1 MIEKPTYRELEQKVK
16 ELEREIEEHE
26 HRKKEFVAKEEG
38 YRDIIETIT
47 DSYLEVDLG
56 GNFIN
61 FNNSFCELLGYTKD
75 ELRGRNNREF
85 VDEVNAEKIF
95 NIFSKVYEDEQ
106 PVPRA
111 SWEYIRKDGTQKYGE
126 ASVSLIKDDD
136 GKPIGFRG
144 IGRDVTDL
152 KKAEAALRESEQRFR
167 FLFQSTLDCVVI
179 LDRELN
185 YIYANQAANNFI
197 GLVDDT
203 IEGKNMGDV
212 LASFPKFR
220 GLWVQRLEQFFKTEE
235 PRWAEDSINIG
246 TKILW
251 SESSLAAIR
260 DAADQIIAVG
270 IIYRD
275 VSKRKQVEAEQEQLI
290 AELGHAKKSAEEAN
304 QKLERLATLDGLTQL
319 ANRRTFDE
327 YLVREWYRQARHSSP
342 LSIILCDIDYFKR
355 YNDTYGH
362 QTGDE
367 CLKKI
372 ADILKNSIT
381 RPSDLVA
388 RYGGEEFVLV
398 LPSTNAQGAIHVAQ
412 RIKTN
417 FRKQKIP
424 HIQSDIDKYLT
435 LSMGVSCAF
444 PNHNQSVELLIKA
457 ADDALYEV
465 KAKGRNNYLLKEYKS

>member
-1 MIEKPTYRELEQKVK
+1 MTEKPTYGELEQKVK

-26 HRKKEFVAKEEG
+26 QRKKEFVAKEEG
-38 YRDIIETIT
+38 YRDIIETIA

-56 GNFIN
+56 GTFIN
-61 FNNSFCELLGYTKD
+61 FNNSFCELLGYSKD

-85 VDEVNAEKIF
+85 VDKANAEKIF
-95 NIFSKVYEDEQ
+95 NIFSKVYETEQ

-185 YIYANQAANNFI
+185 YVYANQAANNFL
-197 GLVDDT
+197 GLIDDT
-203 IEGKNMGDV
+203 IEGQNMGDV
-212 LASFPKFR
+212 LASFPEFR
-220 GLWVQRLEQFFKTEE
+220 DLWIQRLEQFFKTEE
-235 PRWAEDSINIG
+235 PRWAEDSINMG
-246 TKILW
+246 NKIFW
-251 SESSLAAIR
+251 SESSLAAIW
-260 DAADQIIAVG
+260 DAAHQIIAVG

-290 AELGHAKKSAEEAN
+290 AELGHAKKRAEEAN

-319 ANRRTFDE
+319 ANRRMFDE
-327 YLVREWYRQARHSSP
+327 HLVREWYRQARHNSS
-342 LSIILCDIDYFKR
+342 LSVILCDIDYFKR

-362 QTGDE
+362 QAGDE
-367 CLKKI
+367 CLKKV
-372 ADILKNSIT
+372 ADKLKDSIT

-398 LPSTNAQGAIHVAQ
+398 LPSTNSQGAIHVAQ

-417 FRKQKIP
+417 IRKLKIP

-444 PNHNQSVELLIKA
+444 PNHNQSVELLIKT

>member
-1 MIEKPTYRELEQKVK
+1 MTEKPTYRELEQKVK

-26 HRKKEFVAKEEG
+26 QRKKEFVAKEEG
-38 YRDIIETIT
+38 YWDIIETIA

-61 FNNSFCELLGYTKD
+61 FNNSFCELLGYSKD
-75 ELRGRNNREF
+75 ELRGKNNREF
-85 VDEVNAEKIF
+85 VDKANAEKIF
-95 NIFSKVYEDEQ
+95 HIFSKVYETEQ

-111 SWEYIRKDGTQKYGE
+111 SWEYIRKDGTQKYAE

-136 GKPIGFRG
+136 GKPIGFLG

-152 KKAEAALRESEQRFR
+152 KKTEAALRESEQRFR

-185 YIYANQAANNFI
+185 YVYANQAANNFL
-197 GLVDDT
+197 GLLDDT

-220 GLWVQRLEQFFKTEE
+220 DLWIQRLEQFFKTEE
-235 PRWAEDSINIG
+235 PRWAEDSIKMGAEIS
-246 TKILW
+246 W

-275 VSKRKQVEAEQEQLI
+275 VSKRKQVEAEREQLI
-290 AELGHAKKSAEEAN
+290 TELGHAKKSAEEAN

-319 ANRRTFDE
+319 ANRRMFDE
-327 YLVREWYRQARHSSP
+327 YLAREWYRQARHNSS
-342 LSIILCDIDYFKR
+342 LSVILCDIDYFKR

-362 QTGDE
+362 QAGDE
-367 CLKKI
+367 CLKKVADKLKDSI
-372 ADILKNSIT
+372 A

-398 LPSTNAQGAIHVAQ
+398 LPSTNGQGAIHVAQ
-412 RIKTN
+412 
-417 FRKQKIP
+417 
-424 HIQSDIDKYLT
+424 
-435 LSMGVSCAF
+435 
-444 PNHNQSVELLIKA
+444 
-457 ADDALYEV
+457 
-465 KAKGRNNYLLKEYKS
+465 